1 MFCIL
6 QCAIAIYDSA
16 QRYISVIYNS
26 FILGDLKTKTKLR
39 SNLKEA
45 DKIFHKKLTSQSSTN
60 RTSILKIELNA

>member
-45 DKIFHKKLTSQSSTN
+45 EKIFHKKLTS
-60 RTSILKIELNA
+60 

>member
-1 MFCIL
+1 MKWSASYFIESSMFCIL

-39 SNLKEA
+39 NNLKEA
-45 DKIFHKKLTSQSSTN
+45 EKIYHKKLTS
-60 RTSILKIELNA
+60 